1 MRLKDKVIVITGGAG
16 ELATTMAARFLAE
29 GASLLL
35 ADLDLAALQGA
46 AHRLGGE
53 RIALCVADVGEE
65 ADNERMIKQAEATY
79 GGVDA
84 FIANAGI
91 EGKMGP
97 LTTQAAEDFDRVM
110 RVNVRGPFLGIKH
123 AMPAIARRGG
133 GSIIILSSIAGVTG
147 SSGVAPYSI
156 SKHAVI
162 GLMRSAALE
171 GAPAGVRVNTINPAP
186 MVGRMIRSIEEGL
199 SPGHA
204 DEMRANYVANAIP
217 MGRYANFEDMSGL
230 LVLLASDESS
240 FLTGSVYMADGG
252 MSAR

>member
-1 MRLKDKVIVITGGAG
+1 MFV
-16 ELATTMAARFLAE
+16 
-29 GASLLL
+29 
-35 ADLDLAALQGA
+35 
-46 AHRLGGE
+46 
-53 RIALCVADVGEE
+53 
-65 ADNERMIKQAEATY
+65 
-79 GGVDA
+79 
-84 FIANAGI
+84 ANAGI

-97 LTTQAAEDFDRVM
+97 IATQLAEDFDRVM
-110 RVNVRGPFLGIKH
+110 RVNVRGPFLGIKY

-147 SSGVAPYSI
+147 GNGVAPYSI

-162 GLMRSAALE
+162 GLMRSAAME
-171 GAPAGVRVNTINPAP
+171 GAAAGVRVNTINPAP

-204 DEMRANYVANAIP
+204 DEMRANYVANSIP